1 MLCPMPKKT
10 LFSPVLSVGLS
21 SPPDIVSRIFVLNT
35 EFSIMLLRIQI
46 SLPLSV
52 LSLGSR
58 EGSLHHN
65 GTMIALKQKHII
77 YLFSFFCL
85 RHTFRKAVSDDMFG
99 QMMPYLHAFLMYHP
113 DLVT

>member
-1 MLCPMPKKT
+1 MPKKT
-10 LFSPVLSVGLS
+10 LFPPVMSVGLS
-21 SPPDIVSRIFVLNT
+21 SPANICSRIFVLNS
-35 EFSIMLLRIQI
+35 EFSITLLRIQI

-58 EGSLHHN
+58 EGSLHHS
-65 GTMIALKQKHII
+65 GTMTALEQNRII